1 MVIPEFW
8 SEFSK
13 AMIALITGDQLKWR
27 ESSRIVFPV
36 RAKCQYRSI
45 GASGSIQE
53 WDSICLLPLNVIN
66 EKIFV
71 IIWLWYMF
79 QLLISILNMMY
90 LIVIYYSKSVRIMIL
105 RHRALMAVSH
115 KQIIQATNNV
125 HMGTFFVLNQIGKNV
140 DAVTFVDLLSELS
153 LSKVNNSY
161 NNEKMF
167 ST

>member
-1 MVIPEFW
+1 MVIPGFW

-13 AMIALITGDQLKWR
+13 AILAMVTGDEIKWLKH
-27 ESSRIVFPV
+27 SRLVFPI
-36 RAKCQYRSI
+36 RAKCHYSSV
-45 GASGSIQE
+45 GPSGSIQE
-53 WDSICLLPLNVIN
+53 MDSLCLLPLNVIN

-79 QLLISILNMMY
+79 QLSTSVLNMMY
-90 LIVIYYSKSVRIMIL
+90 LIVVYYSKSVRITIL
-105 RHRALMAVSH
+105 RHRAMMLVSH

-125 HMGTFFVLNQIGKNV
+125 HMGNFFVLNQIAKNTDV
-140 DAVTFVDLLSELS
+140 MTFVDLLSELS
-153 LSKVNNSY
+153 LSKVDKSY